1 MKALFTTFMAMLCS
15 NFASA
20 QILKEENFNYPVG
33 GNLTNHPS
41 WIPYNN
47 STVQPTKII
56 AGGLTFSNYNYTDT
70 DGKAVKLNPL
80 NQGTE
85 DVYTNLS
92 SSVSSG
98 TFYLAFLVK
107 VDKTTP
113 ATNISPL
120 EFLSLSSSSRLVIR
134 SRLCAIENSA
144 TAYKFRLIW
153 GNTPSQFSETS
164 TSYNYGTTYLVVLK
178 YNKIDGADNDKNS
191 LYVFNTNAPIT
202 EPTSAVIAS
211 FGYNGEID
219 PSSVNLVQLGPS
231 STATSTTPQNITIDG
246 MAAARTWGDIFAKGD
261 TITFSA
267 SDTASL
273 KRGNLGFLHSINAT
287 APVDS
292 FVTLIKP
299 KIWRIGRYNDPFN
312 LYSRLKNNLGVQKQI
327 LVLSDFRTIQPWRN
341 IYLTKGYGV
350 MTDSIIKYAKS
361 RGLDYEFDIFNEP
374 NDSLKNDFSG
384 FMKRIWKPAYL
395 AIKANSP
402 NAKIHGPSTGINTL
416 ANPLQDSLLI
426 FKFIDSTA
434 VGNTLPD
441 YMNWHFQSGYSIADW
456 QIPYSE
462 AIKTRVALN
471 GKTISGIVVGETVRP
486 GNERN
491 TSPGVLADVFAAAEI
506 GNITQ
511 IHAAWSSSKVYGI
524 STSQV
529 PVLDGILTDSTGT
542 GRRGAWWTYRFF
554 AQTDGRRI
562 KCQNTSSGS
571 ANLVGVAFR
580 NTGKEVVRAIV
591 GTRDTKSK
599 QQNSHIVF
607 SDLQAVPYVT
617 DLGKVHVKV
626 WYNYQ
631 TKFDVGYFGAD
642 SLPKIID
649 ADYEIN
655 NNKIDIKLTI
665 DQWDAVLIELSK
677 PTTIHTILSTASSLS
692 PNMIANKT
700 SDKKAQLNWTFSET
714 ANSSHYVIERAK
726 NSNSFKQIAKIN
738 SKGLNTNT
746 PYSIFDNEPE
756 SGINY
761 YRFKLYDSNGTLQI
775 SSNIATLQ
783 FDNLNQAEVSIFPN
797 PSTGQVNI
805 YLKEYPDSTA
815 EIQILN
821 MMGKVLHKESVVLKE
836 GQNTYP
842 LTIAQKLNSGIY
854 IVNIKSKNL
863 EHSQKLFIL

>member
-1 MKALFTTFMAMLCS
+1 MKVLFTVLLAMLYA
-15 NFASA
+15 NFTSA
-20 QILKEENFNYPVG
+20 QILKEENFNYTVDSS
-33 GNLTNHPS
+33 LTNQAS
-41 WIPYNN
+41 WIRYNSN
-47 STVQPTKII
+47 GVQPAKII
-56 AGGLTFSNYNYTDT
+56 AGGLTFPNYNYTDT
-70 DGKAVKLNPL
+70 DGKAVKLNPS

-85 DVYTNLS
+85 DAYTNLS

-98 TFYLAFLVK
+98 TFYLSFLVK

-134 SRLCAIENSA
+134 SRLCAIETST

-153 GNTPSQFSETS
+153 GNTSSQFSETS
-164 TSYNYGTTYLVVLK
+164 TSYTYGTTYLVVLK

-191 LYVFNTNAPIT
+191 LYVFNTTAPLT
-202 EPTSAVIAS
+202 EPTSAVIAP
-211 FGYNGEID
+211 FGYTNEID

-231 STATSTTPQNITIDG
+231 STSTTTTPQNITIDG
-246 MAAARTWGDIFAKGD
+246 MAAAYTWGDIFAKGD

-267 SDTASL
+267 ADTASL
-273 KRGNLGFLHSINAT
+273 KRGNLGFLHSINTT
-287 APVDS
+287 APLDS

-299 KIWRIGRYNDPFN
+299 KIWRVGRYNDPFN
-312 LYSRLKNNLGVQKQI
+312 LYTRLKNNLGVQKQI

-350 MTDSIIKYAKS
+350 MTDSLIKYTQS

-434 VGNTLPD
+434 ISNTLPD

-456 QIPYSE
+456 QIPYAE

-471 GKTISGIVVGETVRP
+471 GKTISGIVVGETIRP

-491 TSPGVLADVFAAAEI
+491 TSPGVLADVFATAEI

-511 IHAAWSSSKVYGI
+511 IHAAWSSSRVYGI

-571 ANLVGVAFR
+571 ANLVGIAFR
-580 NTGKEVVRAIV
+580 NTGKQVVRAIV

-599 QQNSHIVF
+599 QQNSHIAF

-649 ADYEIN
+649 ADYEII

-677 PTTIHTILSTASSLS
+677 PTVHTVLSTGSSAS
-692 PNMIANKT
+692 PNIIAYKT
-700 SDKKAQLNWTFSET
+700 SDIKAQLNWTFSET
-714 ANSSHYVIERAK
+714 ANSSYYIIEKAT
-726 NSNSFKQIAKIN
+726 NINSFKQIAKIN
-738 SKGLNTNT
+738 SNGLNANT
-746 PYSIFDNEPE
+746 PYTIFDNEPE
-756 SGINY
+756 IGINY
-761 YRFKLYDSNGTLQI
+761 YRSKLYDNNGTLQA

-797 PSTGQVNI
+797 PSTGLVNI
-805 YLKEYPDSTA
+805 YLKGYPDPLA
-815 EIQILN
+815 EVQILN
-821 MMGKVLHKESVVLKE
+821 MMGKVVHKESIILKE

-854 IVNIKSKNL
+854 IVNIKSKNS